1 MTLSNIIQHPTVKAL
16 SFILLIVGL
25 YVLSAELANAAG
37 PFDGAKA
44 KMQEELKPG
53 GNLQG
58 ILLMVS
64 LFIGAVTGV
73 MTKNWPAA
81 IGTFVATELFLWVG
95 SSLVFA

>member
-1 MTLSNIIQHPTVKAL
+1 MKLNHMIHHPTVKAL
-16 SFILLIVGL
+16 SFIMLVLGL
-25 YVLSAELANAAG
+25 YVLSAELANATG

-44 KMQEELKPG
+44 KLQEELKHG
-53 GNLQG
+53 GNIQG

-64 LFIGAVTGV
+64 LVVGAVTGV